1 MKENRAQ
8 ELLKEAFQ
16 GFWRAS
22 LELQRYYRSLE
33 ERVRELTEE
42 LERSRLEREE
52 MAQLL
57 EEVMES
63 LSSGVLVVEKGR
75 VVALN
80 TAAQEIL
87 DLPKEA
93 ILGLPPED
101 LPLLEQGPIDREDT
115 RRLDG
120 KVIRVQASPL
130 KGRNGQVV
138 VLEDITEL
146 EKWRSQAVRGES
158 FNAMEEVAS
167 HLAHQVR
174 TPLSVM
180 KLLCSL
186 LEEELRGDPRHDLA
200 EQVLKGVEEIEGVI
214 SHILLFIRPQKPT
227 LKPLD
232 LREPLEEVL
241 DFVGRFVKENGI
253 ELEKTLSE
261 EPLLIEGDGE
271 LLKHVFFNLV
281 LNAVQAMSEGGR
293 LKVEASAGASRLKG
307 ELVRVVVQDTGPGI
321 PPEHLRHIFK
331 PFFSTKPK
339 GMGLG
344 LTVVHRIV
352 EAHGGLVEVES
363 QVGKGT
369 RFILSFP
376 RLRKEVS

>member
-1 MKENRAQ
+1 MKENKAQ

-16 GFWRAS
+16 GFWKAS

-63 LSSGVLVVEKGR
+63 LSSGVLVVEKGK

-93 ILGLPPED
+93 ILGLPRED
-101 LPLLEQGPIDREDT
+101 LPLLSQGPVEGEDT

-120 KVIRVQASPL
+120 RVIRVQASPL
-130 KGRNGQVV
+130 RGRNGQVV

-186 LEEELRGDPRHDLA
+186 LEEELRDDPRHDLA

-214 SHILLFIRPQKPT
+214 SHILLFIRPQKPN

-253 ELEKTLSE
+253 ELEKALPE

-281 LNAVQAMSEGGR
+281 LNAVQAMSEGGK
-293 LKVEASAGASRLKG
+293 LKVEASAGASKLKG
-307 ELVRVVVQDTGPGI
+307 ELVRVVVQDTGSGI